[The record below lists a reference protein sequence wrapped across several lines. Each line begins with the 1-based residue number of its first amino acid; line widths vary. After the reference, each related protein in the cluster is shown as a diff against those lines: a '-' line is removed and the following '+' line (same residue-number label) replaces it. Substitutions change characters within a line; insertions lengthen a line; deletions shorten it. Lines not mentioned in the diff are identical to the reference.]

1 MLLSKGLIVVEEC
14 NLHIFNSSFRNFILT
29 TVDSKELAHLQMLHN
44 KHSNWSSLQT
54 PLLIVVLVVF
64 VFLAIAQEGLY
75 SRVIAIISSVAA
87 GIPALLKILSMF
99 GTTNG
104 RDTKNTSQE

>member
-1 MLLSKGLIVVEEC
+1 
-14 NLHIFNSSFRNFILT
+14 
-29 TVDSKELAHLQMLHN
+29 MLHN